1 MEFLSV
7 SLALIHASPTNPRK
21 SFLEAE
27 LLELA
32 ASIKDHDVLQPIL
45 VRPWPAEYA
54 HDGDTAP
61 AYELIAGERRFRA
74 SKLAGKE
81 DIPATIRN
89 LSDREVLEI
98 QIIEN
103 LQRKGLHELEEADGY
118 SLMIREHGYSADELA
133 ERIGKSKAYIY
144 GRLKLT
150 ALSMPAR
157 LAFRDGQLSAS
168 TALLIARI
176 PGETLQSK
184 AIQEITGTWQGVLSY
199 RAAKD
204 HIQRNYCFYL
214 DNAPFPQENLTLN
227 PDAGPCSAC
236 PQRSGS
242 NPEAYPDIE
251 RADVCTNPECYRV
264 KSAAWLKI
272 EKDRVKETGKKVIEG
287 DEAKGIDPNYSQKYV
302 ALDKREYNLPGAPTV
317 REALKAQQIETIF
330 VEDQAS
336 GKLVEVIEKKAMTK
350 ALEEAGIKIHDHR
363 ERERDMERKAR
374 AENKF
379 RSRLYQRWHDAMS
392 ESLQGEEDP
401 TLETDELRIVAKRA
415 WGWLGSDLSEVVN
428 VMWAPKSEAKEA
440 WDRRHEMNKHVTAR
454 LDGMSRKE
462 LILFILDCALA
473 SDGRCGLHNVD
484 YTPAPLI
491 GLAEPLGI
499 KASDIRAEIAAE
511 EAEKGKKPPK
521 TAPAKSISTPPK
533 APQGGEGVSVLKYVA
548 GDRVRVSGFADALD
562 ATTERYA
569 GQCGV
574 VRTIAKSMVTGGD
587 VLHITMDCGEE
598 VQAWPSEVEMDET
611 PIEAPP
617 AQAWNGRVQFAHPD
631 NKDLC
636 WSGRGRQP
644 KWVEQWLL
652 IEGHTLE
659 QLRVAGGDTEKSSA
673 PTGAENETP
682 ADAEPFP
689 AGTLVRIAANTNP
702 SLIGKEGKVHDRV
715 HGTDGSA
722 LPVVRVKLRGIGILN
737 FKTDDLEALEPHQ
750 SSAGKPANAKPCAA
764 DHIERCA
771 KTLELPLA

>member
-21 SFLEAE
+21 SFPEAE

-454 LDGMSRKE
+454 LDEMSRKE

-491 GLAEPLGI
+491 GLAAPLGI
-499 KASDIRAEIAAE
+499 KADDIRAEIAAE
-511 EAEKGKKPPK
+511 EAAKTKKPSK

-533 APQGGEGVSVLKYVA
+533 APRGGEGVSVLKYVA
-548 GDRVRVSGFADALD
+548 GDRVRLANPSD

-569 GQCGV
+569 GQCGA
-574 VRTIAKSMVTGGD
+574 VRTVAKSMVTGGP
-587 VLHITMDCGEE
+587 VLHITLDDGDE

-611 PIEAPP
+611 PTEEQPAAP
-617 AQAWNGRVQFAHPD
+617 ARNLVQYAHPD

-644 KWVEQWLL
+644 KWVEEWLL
-652 IEGHTLE
+652 IEGRTLE
-659 QLRVAGGDTEKSSA
+659 QLRVAGAGTENSSA
-673 PTGAENETP
+673 PAGAENETP
-682 ADAEPFP
+682 AAADPFP
-689 AGTLVRIAANTNP
+689 AGTPVRIVANRNP
-702 SLIGKEGKVHDRV
+702 TLVGKDGKVHDQI
-715 HGTDGSA
+715 HAPDGSV
-722 LPVVRVKLRGIGILN
+722 LLFRVKLRGIGALS
-737 FKTDDLEALEPHQ
+737 FKANELEALEAPQ

-764 DHIERCA
+764 EHIERCN